1 MGKNQH
7 LHIELVSLV
16 MENDVMHDNTG
27 EEIVINVSTN
37 VNKMGLR
44 KDLLIGNASIGA
56 TEKKQLSRQERV
68 GEMTKK
74 MSRSAPTVY
83 GWVDRP
89 KGYLKTSDSFN
100 ELVMN
105 FGVMLP

>member
-56 TEKKQLSRQERV
+56 TEKKATLSARACWRDDKENVPFRSHCLWV
-68 GEMTKK
+68 GRPTK
-74 MSRSAPTVY
+74 R
-83 GWVDRP
+83 
-89 KGYLKTSDSFN
+89 
-100 ELVMN
+100 
-105 FGVMLP
+105 LP